1 MKESKI
7 ERELKDRIEDA
18 GGACLKWASP
28 GNRGVPDRI
37 VIFQGKVHFV
47 ELKRPGQKLRPLQE
61 FQRREFQKLGVEVDV
76 IDSMRGVGDFVS
88 RIQNC

>member
-61 FQRREFQKLGVEVDV
+61 FQKREFQRLGVDVEV
-76 IDSMRGVGDFVS
+76 IDSLRGVEEFVAG
-88 RIQNC
+88 IQGP